1 LIDPKVFK
9 QVRKR
14 LGLSQQ
20 ELGDALGLSR
30 VTINKMERGRLA
42 RGIPD
47 EIAERL
53 VALKPRPVSAP
64 RHKLRHYGD
73 RQRHDHLDEKPWPTF
88 NIQRDVLPTV
98 DDAHLWDNEEDES

>member
-1 LIDPKVFK
+1 MIDPKVFK

-20 ELGDALGLSR
+20 ELADALGLSR
-30 VTINKMERGRLA
+30 VTVNKMERGRLA

-53 VALKPRPVSAP
+53 VALKPRPVTAP
-64 RHKLRHYGD
+64 RHKLAHYGD
-73 RQRHDHLDEKPWPTF
+73 RRRHDHLDPPMDAEIKAW
-88 NIQRDVLPTV
+88 
-98 DDAHLWDNEEDES
+98 DDEHLWDNEEDES

>member
-1 LIDPKVFK
+1 MIDPKVFK

-20 ELGDALGLSR
+20 ELADALGLSR

-53 VALKPRPVSAP
+53 VALKPRPVTAP
-64 RHKLRHYGD
+64 RHKLAHYGD
-73 RQRHDHLDEKPWPTF
+73 RQRHDHM
-88 NIQRDVLPTV
+88 DVVIPV
-98 DDAHLWDNEEDES
+98 KWAEDYDDSHLWDNEEDES